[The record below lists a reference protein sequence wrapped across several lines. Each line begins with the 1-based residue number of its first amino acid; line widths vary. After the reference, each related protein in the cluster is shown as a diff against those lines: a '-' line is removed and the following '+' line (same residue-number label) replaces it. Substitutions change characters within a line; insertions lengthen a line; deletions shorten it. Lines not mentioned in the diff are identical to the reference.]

1 MESSTNLAQRIQMET
16 GQDVRACQ
24 QSGACIAGCPLA
36 GYFDWTPT
44 QIVQAVQFG
53 ESDLALESRTLWLC
67 ASCQTCATA
76 CPNGLDLALAMDSL
90 AGVARERGIRPKVS
104 EAGLRHKVF
113 LPAIDLPTRIRE
125 LGLMP
130 SGGVETFRRN
140 VSTDHRPGPGEFL
153 VLATVAVLAPLMALG
168 YFLGVL
174 LHDLERRFHHSSTK
188 GV

>member
-1 MESSTNLAQRIQMET
+1 MET
-16 GQDVRACQ
+16 GQDIRACQ

-36 GYFDWTPT
+36 EYFDWTPT

-67 ASCQTCATA
+67 ASCQTCATS
-76 CPNGLDLALAMDSL
+76 CPNGVDLTLVMDSL

-104 EAGLRHKVF
+104 EAGLRRRVF
-113 LPAIDLPTRIRE
+113 LPAVDLPSRVRE

-130 SGGVETFRRN
+130 LVEGATTRGAP
-140 VSTDHRPGPGEFL
+140 TDHRPKPGEAL
-153 VLATVAVLAPLMALG
+153 ILTAVVVLAPLMTLG
-168 YFLGVL
+168 YLLGTL
-174 LHDLERRFHHSSTK
+174 LHYLEHRVYRSTK

>member
-24 QSGACIAGCPLA
+24 QSGACIAACPLA
-36 GYFDWTPT
+36 EYFDWTPT
-44 QIVQAVQFG
+44 QIVQAVQSG
-53 ESDLALESRTLWLC
+53 EPDLALESRTLWLC
-67 ASCQTCATA
+67 ASCQTCTTA
-76 CPNGLDLALAMDSL
+76 CPNGVDLASVMDSL
-90 AGVARERGIRPKVS
+90 AGVARERGIRPKVR

-113 LPAIDLPTRIRE
+113 LPAVHLPGRVRE

-130 SGGVETFRRN
+130 AVDRFAGS
-140 VSTDHRPGPGEFL
+140 RPSPGESLIL
-153 VLATVAVLAPLMALG
+153 VAVAVLAPLMALG

>member
-24 QSGACIAGCPLA
+24 QSAACIAGCPLA
-36 GYFDWTPT
+36 GYFDWTPA

-130 SGGVETFRRN
+130 SGEVETLRRN

-153 VLATVAVLAPLMALG
+153 VLAAVAVLAPLMA
-168 YFLGVL
+168 
-174 LHDLERRFHHSSTK
+174 
-188 GV
+188 

>member
-1 MESSTNLAQRIQMET
+1 MVSSTDLAQRIQIET
-16 GQDVRACQ
+16 GQDVHACQ
-24 QSGACIAGCPLA
+24 QSAACAAGCPLA
-36 GYFDWTPT
+36 EYFDWTPT

-76 CPNGLDLALAMDSL
+76 CPNGVDVASVMDSL

-113 LPAIDLPTRIRE
+113 LPAVDLPSRVRE

-130 SGGVETFRRN
+130 LVEGATTRGAP
-140 VSTDHRPGPGEFL
+140 TDHRPVPGE
-153 VLATVAVLAPLMALG
+153 VLLLAAVAVLAPLMALG
-168 YFLGVL
+168 YFLGVF
-174 LHDLERRFHHSSTK
+174 LHDFERRLHHSNK

>member
-36 GYFDWTPT
+36 EYFDWTPT

-53 ESDLALESRTLWLC
+53 RPDLALESRTLWLC

-76 CPNGLDLALAMDSL
+76 CPNGVDLALVMDSL

-113 LPAIDLPTRIRE
+113 LPAVDLPSRVRE
-125 LGLMP
+125 LGLTP
-130 SGGVETFRRN
+130 SGGVETLRRK
-140 VSTDHRPGPGEFL
+140 VFADHRLRPGE
-153 VLATVAVLAPLMALG
+153 VLLLAAVAIVVPLMAVGYLLG
-168 YFLGVL
+168 FL
-174 LHDLERRFHHSSTK
+174 LHYLERRLHHSMK
-188 GV
+188 GI